1 MGGNGQHAESAEDRR
16 SRARSAAGLFA
27 AGAAVSTTVTL
38 LPGWTQMDRAGIL
51 VTAVIAGLGALGL
64 YAFADHLGRAAIHAA
79 FVVGTALI
87 AICQVLAR
95 GGSAT
100 AMYAMLYVWVVLHSA
115 LYFRRRVVVAHL
127 ALTTFAHL
135 AALGWLGAASSLA
148 EPVVLTL
155 GTQVAAA
162 SVVWSLANRQRLL
175 ADTDALT
182 GLANRR
188 VVERT
193 LAWEFER
200 SRRPGVTPP
209 CVAVLDLDGFKAFN
223 DHHGH
228 AAGDRVLVQAAAAWR
243 GLLRATD
250 TLARTGGDEFVLIL
264 HGCDLPQAERIVRR
278 MVAVTP
284 DGVTCSAGLVRCDTS
299 AAPTVAI
306 ERADQA
312 LYRAKDTGRPVIVP
326 GGHVPPQP
334 A

>member
-1 MGGNGQHAESAEDRR
+1 MGGSGQHAESSADRR

-27 AGAAVSTTVTL
+27 AGAAVSITVTL
-38 LPGWTQMDRAGIL
+38 LPGWAQMDRNGIL

-64 YAFADHLGRAAIHAA
+64 YVFADRLGHVWIHAA

-87 AICQVLAR
+87 AVCQVLAR

-127 ALTTFAHL
+127 ALTTLAHL
-135 AALGWLGAASSLA
+135 AALVWLGAASSLA

-162 SVVWSLANRQRLL
+162 SVVWSLANRQRVL

-188 VVERT
+188 VVERS
-193 LAWEFER
+193 LEWEFER
-200 SRRPGVTPP
+200 ARRSGGAPP
-209 CVAVLDLDGFKAFN
+209 CIAVLDLDGFKAFN
-223 DHHGH
+223 DRHGH

-264 HGCDLPQAERIVRR
+264 HGCELSEAEGIVRR

-284 DGVTCSAGLVRCDTS
+284 EGVTCSAGLVRCDTS
-299 AAPTVAI
+299 LAPTSAI
-306 ERADQA
+306 ERADRA
-312 LYRAKDTGRPVIVP
+312 LYRAKGSDRSVIVP
-326 GGHVPPQP
+326 GGHPPPRP